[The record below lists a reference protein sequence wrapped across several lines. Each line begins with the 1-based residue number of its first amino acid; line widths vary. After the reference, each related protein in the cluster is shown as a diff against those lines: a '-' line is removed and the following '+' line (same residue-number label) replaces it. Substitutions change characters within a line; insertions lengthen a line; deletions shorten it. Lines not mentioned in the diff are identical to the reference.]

1 MKGIAV
7 FDFNP
12 GEEALLLSSR
22 GWDLGFA
29 DSPVE
34 GEGFEPSVPR
44 VMDGDLGRQVPALT
58 GVFELARPGDGV
70 AARHQGDSAG
80 PSSRI
85 PVKDS

>member
-29 DSPVE
+29 DPPVE
-34 GEGFEPSVPR
+34 EAVSSEPVSEVR
-44 VMDGDLGRQVPALT
+44 K
-58 GVFELARPGDGV
+58 
-70 AARHQGDSAG
+70 
-80 PSSRI
+80 I
-85 PVKDS
+85 PC